1 MDNFTNIDFKKNEIR
16 KGVIEPLH
24 TEPIN
29 PVVGQIYFDTTL
41 KVLRIWDG
49 KEWVSNIDLPIATTE
64 EIGVVKIG
72 ERLIIEPDGTLSA
85 VLQSDNNFSDS
96 YKDMVLNIPST
107 IRAHNMDATSHPY
120 LVNLISQESY
130 NRQSDNLVLQNA
142 IDSEISRATSAEAY
156 LQLNKEDIKNKIQ
169 TITPSSST
177 ASYPSGRAVYNALLD
192 KVDANPDILA
202 SSEFK
207 VVKYDEKGLVTEGR
221 KIIDDDISG
230 GIDASKIGDGTI
242 SNIEFKALDNISGNI
257 QLQLDQYDS
266 SKANK
271 IDGTIDLDD
280 VNADLLERIRE
291 INDTIGYKG
300 FDETICEKIRDL
312 SYIPTV
318 MQANSDSYTITH
330 INITSKGSGYQRN
343 ETFELG
349 NVEYVSVRI
358 TDVDD
363 NGGILSI
370 SWDTT
375 DTEVDIAGS
384 GFQPVNYQGNGVG
397 AEFSTITRYSVG
409 NDVVNGHLLHVPDD
423 DPLVQFTRMK
433 GYVDATL
440 TDRNN
445 IEIVGY
451 ASSVDPSSLIDG
463 LPIGVLWYETTI
475 DKKLDTTFPWKVRRW
490 DGINWSA
497 NTQDYRPTFN
507 DIWINKNVTDPI
519 EHTAYYWV
527 DDWVA
532 YGFSIDT
539 GLFVQTNSNQT
550 INGIKE
556 FTSTIKGNIDTSNKL
571 KNPRAITLEGGVSG
585 TAMFDGSSNI
595 TINTTVNGGA
605 ITGNTI
611 VDGSITSQKIANTKL
626 TNVKIDSNKNTYT
639 TDMSKSYQGWLDSYA
654 SKLNWLI
661 ENKNKTYIQSS
672 EPSGAING
680 DLWIQLMS

>member
-16 KGVIEPLH
+16 KGVIEPLY
-24 TEPIN
+24 TAPLN
-29 PVVGQIYFDTTL
+29 PVVGQVYFDTTL

-49 KEWVSNIDLPIATTE
+49 KNWVSNVDLPIATDQ
-64 EIGVVKIG
+64 ILGVVKVG
-72 ERLIIEPDGTLSA
+72 ERLLIEPDGTLSA

-107 IRAHNMDATSHPY
+107 IRTHNMDATSHPY
-120 LVNLISQESY
+120 LINLISQESY
-130 NRQSDNLVLQNA
+130 DRQSDNLVLQNA
-142 IDSEISRATSAEAY
+142 IDAEVSRATSTEAY
-156 LQLNKEDIKNKIQ
+156 LQLNKEDVKNKIQ
-169 TITPSSST
+169 VITPSSST
-177 ASYPSGRAVYNALLD
+177 GSYPSGRAVYNALLE
-192 KVDANPDILA
+192 KVDANPDILV
-202 SSEFK
+202 SSEFR

-221 KIIDDDISG
+221 KITDDDISG

-242 SNIEFKALDNISGNI
+242 SNIEFKTLDNISGNI
-257 QLQLDQYDS
+257 QLQFDQYDS
-266 SKANK
+266 LKANK

-300 FDETICEKIRDL
+300 FDETICERIRDL

-318 MQANSDSYTITH
+318 MQADPDNYTITH

-349 NVEYVSVRI
+349 NIEYVSVRI

-370 SWDTT
+370 SWDIT
-375 DTEVDIAGS
+375 DTEVDLAGS
-384 GFQPVNYQGNGVG
+384 GFQPVNYHGNGVG
-397 AEFSTITRYSVG
+397 AEFTTITRYALG
-409 NDVVNGHLLHVPDD
+409 NDVVNGHLEHVPDD

-433 GYVDATL
+433 GYVDATIS
-440 TDRNN
+440 DRNN

-451 ASSVDPSSLIDG
+451 ASSSDPSKLVTG
-463 LPIGVLWYETTI
+463 LPIGALWYETNI
-475 DKKLDTTFPWKVRRW
+475 DGKLDTTFPWKVKRW
-490 DGINWSA
+490 DGITWSV
-497 NTQDYRPTFN
+497 NTQDYKPSFN

-556 FTSTIKGNIDTSNKL
+556 FTSTIKGNIDTANKL
-571 KNPRAITLEGGVSG
+571 KTARVITLEGGVSG
-585 TAMFDGSSNI
+585 TATFDGSSNI
-595 TINTTVNGGA
+595 VIDTKVNGGS
-605 ITGNTI
+605 ITGDSI
-611 VDGSITSQKIANTKL
+611 VDGSITSEKIANTKL
-626 TNVKIDSNKNTYT
+626 TNVKVDSNKNIYT
-639 TDMSKSYQGWLDSYA
+639 VGTSKSYQGWLDSHS

-672 EPSGAING
+672 EPSGAITG